1 MSDTKVELVVHPLCP
16 YAQRALY
23 TAAFK
28 SVPAEIIHV
37 SLANPEAWFLDLN
50 PLGEVPSCK
59 VTRDGQVFKLTESL
73 NISEYFDSFPGP
85 SLYPRQE
92 DGKVDPVAKCIIDVF
107 IKLRVGR
114 FSSAFYLTYGSSFTE
129 EDVAEI
135 RSSLKEISDF
145 VEGGNYVMH
154 KILGKNELTF
164 ADLMLLPHAERFY
177 VYREFL
183 TSVLEGVDCSSLWAW
198 YEKLAAEPWA
208 QTRKAPVTQLLN
220 LRKLALAGG
229 FKGLDLPL
237 SLYE

>member
-16 YAQRALY
+16 FAQRALY

-28 SVPAEIIHV
+28 SVPAEIVHV

-59 VTRDGQVFKLTESL
+59 VTRNEQVFKLTESL

-85 SLYPRQE
+85 SLYPRQD

-114 FSSAFYLTYGSSFTE
+114 FVSAFYSTYGSSFTE
-129 EDVAEI
+129 EDAAEI
-135 RSSLKEISDF
+135 RSSLKEMAGF

-164 ADLMLLPHAERFY
+164 ADLMMLPHAERY
-177 VYREFL
+177 YAYRDVL
-183 TSVLEGVDCSSLWAW
+183 ASVLEGVDCSSLWAW
-198 YEKLAAEPWA
+198 YERISAEPWA
-208 QTRKAPVTQLLN
+208 QVHKVPATRLVN
-220 LRKLALAGG
+220 LRNLAMTSS